1 MQFLKT
7 LFWVVLAV
15 ALVVFSVN
23 NWEPVSISLW
33 GGLRMDTKLP
43 VLVIGAF
50 LLGFVPLYLLYRT
63 TLWRLRRRIA
73 TLEPRTQMQTLEQDR
88 SEPAR
93 SEPPVPAR
101 ATDRSPPRDTPSD
114 APVSHDTPPPAG
126 PGPSSV

>member
-50 LLGFVPLYLLYRT
+50 LLGFLPLYLLYRT

-73 TLEPRTQMQTLEQDR
+73 TLEPRPQTPAQDR
-88 SEPAR
+88 AEPAV
-93 SEPPVPAR
+93 SEPPAPAR
-101 ATDRSPPRDTPSD
+101 ATDGPAQGDTPSD
-114 APVSHDTPPPAG
+114 APLSHDRRPPAG
-126 PGPSSV
+126 PGPTSV